1 MSHQSSGPQAGQH
14 MTFEQWLRRPVY
26 LVQCATWRKA
36 KELGLCR
43 IGVRAL
49 PGYRDEAAQAARDA
63 IAQAMRADR
72 ARSR

>member
-1 MSHQSSGPQAGQH
+1 MLYQFRESRAGQR

-26 LVQCATWRKA
+26 LAQCATWRKA

-49 PGYRDEAAQAARDA
+49 PGYRDAAAQAARDT
-63 IAQAMRADR
+63 IARAVKADR